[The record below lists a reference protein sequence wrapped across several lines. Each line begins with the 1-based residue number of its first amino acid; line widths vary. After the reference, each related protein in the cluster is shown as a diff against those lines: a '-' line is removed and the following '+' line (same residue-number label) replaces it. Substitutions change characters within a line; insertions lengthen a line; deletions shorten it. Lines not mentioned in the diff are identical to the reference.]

1 MKPGYQTTEF
11 WIAIAAAAIAGALG
25 FLETVDA
32 PWAVSAVTI
41 ISAVYSILR
50 VVLKLKTPTPPAP

>member
-11 WIAIAAAAIAGALG
+11 WIALAAAGIAGALG

-50 VVLKLKTPTPPAP
+50 VVLKIKTPTPPAP